1 MNIHNRTSFVLCL
14 IGGALLILSAASGTI
29 AVIDAIIDDL
39 AELFGPN
46 FVVTFE
52 IVMGILA
59 VLTCLGGVGVII
71 GGAVL
76 TSGRVELGRKI
87 VLVSVA
93 TGIAGLLMSLVQSV
107 MAQDPLLNLT
117 FQIAQSLGWVGAI
130 LSVEARI
137 VAEQEPVGQA
147 GAVAEPS
154 G

>member
-1 MNIHNRTSFVLCL
+1 MQMHNRTSFLLC
-14 IGGALLILSAASGTI
+14 IAGGALLISSAASGTI
-29 AVIDAIIDDL
+29 AVVGTMVDDL
-39 AELFGPN
+39 SHLFGPD

-59 VLTCLGGVGVII
+59 VLTCLGGIGVIA
-71 GGAVL
+71 GGLVL
-76 TSGRVELGRKI
+76 TTHRVELGRKI
-87 VLVSVA
+87 VLVMVA

-107 MAQDPLLNLT
+107 MAHDPILNLT

-137 VAEQEPVGQA
+137 VAEQKPVGK
-147 GAVAEPS
+147 AEPATEQS

>member
-1 MNIHNRTSFVLCL
+1 MQMHNRTSFLLCMV
-14 IGGALLILSAASGTI
+14 GGGLLISSAASGTI
-29 AVIDAIIDDL
+29 AVIGDIVDNLAIV
-39 AELFGPN
+39 FGPD

-71 GGAVL
+71 GGIVF
-76 TSGRVELGRKI
+76 TTHRVELGRKI

-93 TGIAGLLMSLVQSV
+93 TGIAGLIMSLVQSL
-107 MAQDPLLNLT
+107 MAGDPILNLT

-137 VAEQEPVGQA
+137 VAEQKPVGQA
-147 GAVAEPS
+147 EPETAQRN
-154 G
+154 